1 MLSLFLTCSYRQQ
14 HATLDQGRPAVA
26 IMDQA
31 GLEPLA
37 SARSLPS
44 RGKEP
49 MDFDMSTGPAPSKT
63 PQQCV
68 QTLDHHPPAS
78 DDMIIAQEHSNPL
91 ISLPSYS
98 MYCRIVTWKSS
109 VLTALSYQARV
120 NLVDNNITR
129 IVKLELMTALRG
141 LDNGNTLHD
150 ENDDQGPIEIRGV
163 STLLSP
169 KAPLIP
175 DDTSS

>member
-1 MLSLFLTCSYRQQ
+1 
-14 HATLDQGRPAVA
+14 
-26 IMDQA
+26 
-31 GLEPLA
+31 
-37 SARSLPS
+37 
-44 RGKEP
+44 
-49 MDFDMSTGPAPSKT
+49 
-63 PQQCV
+63 
-68 QTLDHHPPAS
+68 
-78 DDMIIAQEHSNPL
+78 
-91 ISLPSYS
+91 